1 MLILFAFPRRTVK
14 VPMSDRWSQ
23 RRAFLTPR
31 RLIHFRLIHF
41 IKTMNDLRHTIPL
54 NGNVIVWTPT
64 RANMTRT
71 ERHTD

>member
-1 MLILFAFPRRTVK
+1 
-14 VPMSDRWSQ
+14 MSDRWSQ
-23 RRAFLTPR
+23 RRAFLTR
-31 RLIHFRLIHF
+31 RRLIHF